1 MTTKFAL
8 YDFNGTPTAHYVV
21 DTIDVPKPALE
32 KTVSHHIVIIDRSGS
47 MWGVMDSTKAMVE
60 KVMTVEEF
68 QHSEMLLTLISYS
81 SFGDYTTHFARTK
94 VSEVLA
100 PDSPHVASIRSIRA
114 TCLTSASGAMNVALT
129 HVQPTETTA
138 ISIHTDGYF
147 NDRSPAAEAKAVD
160 KWIKTVQVEYPNVY
174 ANTIAYGNWT
184 DFKMLDRISSNLSGK
199 TIVAK
204 DVKQVYTA
212 LHDTSA
218 VLAGRVLPVI
228 KVPGED
234 GAFMAFHNL
243 TQKKVNGSTTD
254 FAVKGVGPDDAT
266 ILYRFKKVAKS
277 AWDRS
282 KVTEN
287 ADLTPAY
294 IFARAMLAAGRLN
307 EAKFALIGTL
317 DGDLIRTHY
326 KALTASALAR
336 LAGDLEDR
344 IAGNRGGYAPLAQP
358 GIGVS
363 GTSILE
369 LTTLLNKHAG
379 NYTLNLTEFLSTY
392 NRRSVARLDGKWDDE
407 GKFQPVDTELEPTD
421 KPDAVTVTGFEL
433 NNSNATI
440 NMQVVRPAVLR
451 RKSTDEVLNMVAG
464 KKVDLK
470 EIRSY
475 TIVGDGEVNV
485 FWLPIR
491 LSSKRLYAALVGLK
505 AIEDVGFD
513 TETVYSVALG
523 RMPVCPVN
531 QTVDVPGAFNELVR
545 LVIKRGILAACVA
558 GDASATEWTEDQL
571 LALKEVNL
579 TGSLNY
585 SPPTTNPYSD
595 LTEAISAGNV
605 DSYTKYNVTLG
616 DSRMVSV
623 GALYSAN
630 EYLARRFTVKVEGAP
645 ADAVDKDGFL
655 KKPKFADIRS
665 GKATVAMKALSARTK
680 LGPIDDLMFPIFESF
695 LLKGGFDGSN
705 IAQDG
710 LEISLALTATEDEI
724 EKIYAE
730 EIRPMAFY
738 IGATGLVPDHWNV
751 EILDAEA
758 LEARF
763 PNIEIEKK
771 QKEVTFLVSG
781 TVVIGIFPEVAYFST
796 ERGMSF
802 VQALRAL

>member
-1 MTTKFAL
+1 M
-8 YDFNGTPTAHYVV
+8 
-21 DTIDVPKPALE
+21 
-32 KTVSHHIVIIDRSGS
+32 
-47 MWGVMDSTKAMVE
+47 
-60 KVMTVEEF
+60 
-68 QHSEMLLTLISYS
+68 
-81 SFGDYTTHFARTK
+81 
-94 VSEVLA
+94 
-100 PDSPHVASIRSIRA
+100 
-114 TCLTSASGAMNVALT
+114 
-129 HVQPTETTA
+129 
-138 ISIHTDGYF
+138 
-147 NDRSPAAEAKAVD
+147 
-160 KWIKTVQVEYPNVY
+160 
-174 ANTIAYGNWT
+174 
-184 DFKMLDRISSNLSGK
+184 
-199 TIVAK
+199 
-204 DVKQVYTA
+204 
-212 LHDTSA
+212 
-218 VLAGRVLPVI
+218 
-228 KVPGED
+228 
-234 GAFMAFHNL
+234 
-243 TQKKVNGSTTD
+243 
-254 FAVKGVGPDDAT
+254 
-266 ILYRFKKVAKS
+266 
-277 AWDRS
+277 
-282 KVTEN
+282 
-287 ADLTPAY
+287 
-294 IFARAMLAAGRLN
+294 
-307 EAKFALIGTL
+307 
-317 DGDLIRTHY
+317 
-326 KALTASALAR
+326 AR

-545 LVIKRGILAACVA
+545 LVIKRGILASCVA

-665 GKATVAMKALSARTK
+665 GKATVAVKALSARTK

-771 QKEVTFLVSG
+771 QKEGTFLVSG